1 MEDIKKKLSI
11 LWVARMLT
19 GIQGDVIRFFEPGIL
34 EDIIAGTLDV
44 PLTEEMLAVMAI
56 MMLVPIFMVYLSL
69 ELPYKANRWANIIV
83 AVAFIVIDGI
93 GFIIP
98 RPLYENIMG
107 IGYVVFCA
115 LIVWYSWKWTKPEE

>member
-1 MEDIKKKLSI
+1 MKKKLSI

-19 GIQGDVIRFFEPGIL
+19 GIQGDVIRFMEPGML
-34 EDIIAGTLDV
+34 EAIIGGTLEI
-44 PLTEEMLAVMAI
+44 PLTEEMLALFAI
-56 MMLVPIFMVYLSL
+56 MMLIPIFMVFLSL
-69 ELPYKANRWANIIV
+69 ELPYKVNRWTNIIV
-83 AVAFIVIDGI
+83 AIAFIIIDGI

-115 LIVWYSWKWTKPEE
+115 LIVWYAWKWANPEE

>member
-1 MEDIKKKLSI
+1 MDDIKKKLSI
-11 LWVARMLT
+11 LWIARMLT
-19 GIQGDVIRFFEPGIL
+19 SIQGDVIRFLEPGML

-44 PLTEEMLAVMAI
+44 PLTEEVLAVMAI
-56 MMLVPIFMVYLSL
+56 MMLVPIFMVFLSL
-69 ELPYKANRWANIIV
+69 ELPYKANRWANIII
-83 AVAFIVIDGI
+83 AIFFIVIDGI

-115 LIVWYSWKWTKPEE
+115 

>member
-19 GIQGDVIRFFEPGIL
+19 SIQGDVIRFLEPGML
-34 EDIIAGTLDV
+34 EDIIAGNLDV

-56 MMLVPIFMVYLSL
+56 MMLVPIFMVFLSL
-69 ELPYKANRWANIIV
+69 ELPYKANRWASIII
-83 AVAFIVIDGI
+83 ASAFIVIDGI

-107 IGYVVFCA
+107 IGYLVFCA
-115 LIVWYSWKWTKPEE
+115 LIVWYAWKWTKPEE